1 MYNILSKKGQL
12 FAVVLGVVGLLL
24 FIIPVLSGL
33 EGFNLLSEEEK
44 VNSNIFNTGILIPI
58 VFIIIAAI
66 AWLLFSVYQ
75 MATNP
80 GQAKKGLLGLAGLVA
95 IFLITYF
102 TSEPETSGPIK
113 AAAEEFALND
123 GASKFVSGAIK
134 TTAVLGGIA
143 ILALIAAEV
152 KNFFK

>member
-12 FAVVLGVVGLLL
+12 IAVVVGIIGLLL
-24 FIIPVLSGL
+24 FIIPVVTGL
-33 EGFNLLSEEEK
+33 DQFNLLPEEEK
-44 VNSNIFNTGILIPI
+44 VRSNIFNTGIVATIALT
-58 VFIIIAAI
+58 IIAAI
-66 AWLLFSVYQ
+66 AWLLFSVFQ
-75 MATNP
+75 MATNL
-80 GQAKKGLLGLAGLVA
+80 GQAKKGMLGFLVLVA
-95 IFLITYF
+95 IFLVSYF
-102 TSEPETSGPIK
+102 TSQAETSGPIK

-143 ILALIAAEV
+143 ILALIVAEV